1 MTGVVVSPLDG
12 AGKIMSVTF
21 VRCMLGDDDLEI
33 VGSVDFAMV
42 GPGALLDMGIG
53 KYDSTFWGSYNFDL
67 KVSKLFSI
75 LGKWDD
81 WFTDPDQNLEE
92 LSSPPAPTVSS
103 SLSSRCPSP
112 LLITTKVTITAS
124 RI

>member
-1 MTGVVVSPLDG
+1 MTGVVVSLLDG
-12 AGKIMSVTF
+12 AVKITF
-21 VRCMLGDDDLEI
+21 VRSLLGEDDLEI

-42 GPGALLDMGIG
+42 GPGALLDGGIG
-53 KYDSTFWGSYNFDL
+53 KYDSTFWGSYDFDL

-81 WFTDPDQNLEE
+81 WFTDPDQNLGE
-92 LSSPPAPTVSS
+92 LSNPPAPTLSS

-124 RI
+124 HI